1 MIWTTGRA
9 RIWWVES
16 IGRRAYYADSRV
28 LGTDKI
34 ENETGEFQ
42 VFGPTSSLRHL
53 VSLRQNE
60 RTRPL
65 GHEPSRQHIK
75 IDQGGIVVTGHTP
88 ERATT
93 TTTPAKHQYETTEFR
108 RYLPRDVQI
117 SRLEHDKALDS
128 FFRYHASWGE
138 FFQGLITSRR
148 YQR

>member
-65 GHEPSRQHIK
+65 GHEPVRQHIK
-75 IDQGGIVVTGHTP
+75 TDQGGIVVSGQTP
-88 ERATT
+88 ERA
-93 TTTPAKHQYETTEFR
+93 TTTPAKHQYEATEFR

-138 FFQGLITSRR
+138 FFQGLTTCRR
-148 YQR
+148 PQR

>member
-1 MIWTTGRA
+1 MIWTTGQA
-9 RIWWVES
+9 RIWWVRS
-16 IGRRAYYADSRV
+16 TYSRSYSADVCTCVSHQ
-28 LGTDKI
+28 I

-65 GHEPSRQHIK
+65 GQEPLRQHIK
-75 IDQGGIVVTGHTP
+75 TDQGGIVLSGQIP

-93 TTTPAKHQYETTEFR
+93 TTARHQYEDIEFR

-117 SRLEHDKALDS
+117 SRLEHDKALDC

-138 FFQGLITSRR
+138 FFERFGRLLQIRMLT
-148 YQR
+148 